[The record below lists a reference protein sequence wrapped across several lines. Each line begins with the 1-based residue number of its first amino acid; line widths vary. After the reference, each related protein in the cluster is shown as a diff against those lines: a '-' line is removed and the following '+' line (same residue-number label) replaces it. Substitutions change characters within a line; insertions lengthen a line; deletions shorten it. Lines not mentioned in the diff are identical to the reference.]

1 MKPEVRKAAEANL
14 IKWINRIDTTGI
26 NGKLYLQMLPRLSD
40 AEFTKLCEGYP
51 PLYCPPNGPVKLNL
65 KNLLKVGEDLGH
77 IWRQRVWIYDAT
89 TGIRSLSLYKHFV
102 TDTVV
107 RRQTQH
113 IEDKQSMA
121 VHTNAID
128 TLTGQMSGKSKT
140 SSFSFP
146 QAFEQFNKGG
156 KQAMVEL
163 LVHRG
168 GNLDAGRALDRQIR
182 ANGVGS
188 LNFEGSQRTRTTS
201 TLTLGS
207 LLRGQHLGSTLLEQP
222 RPLSQSE

>member
-14 IKWINRIDTTGI
+14 IKWINRMDPSGI
-26 NGKLYLQMLPRLSD
+26 NGKLYLKMLPRLTD
-40 AEFTKLCEGYP
+40 AQFEDLCANYP

-77 IWRQRVWIYDAT
+77 RWRQRVWIYDPT
-89 TGIRSLSLYKHFV
+89 TGIRSLSIYKHFYA
-102 TDTVV
+102 DTVV

-121 VHTNAID
+121 VHTNSVD
-128 TLTGQMSGKSKT
+128 SLTGQVSGKSKT

-146 QAFEQFNKGG
+146 QAFEHFSKGE
-156 KQAMVEL
+156 KYAMIEL

-182 ANGVGS
+182 ANGSGS

-201 TLTLGS
+201 TVSLGGF
-207 LLRGQHLGSTLLEQP
+207 LRGQHLGSTLLDQP
-222 RPLSQSE
+222 APLGG

>member
-14 IKWINRIDTTGI
+14 IKWMNRMDPSGI
-26 NGKLYLQMLPRLSD
+26 NGKLYQKMLPRLSD
-40 AEFTKLCEGYP
+40 NQLIELCENYP
-51 PLYCPPNGPVKLNL
+51 PLYCPPNGPVKLDL
-65 KNLLKVGEDLGH
+65 KNLLRIGEELGH
-77 IWRQRVWIYDAT
+77 VWRQRVWLYDAT
-89 TGIRSLSLYKHFV
+89 TGIRSLSKYKHFHA
-102 TDTVV
+102 DTVV

-121 VHTNAID
+121 VHTNSID
-128 TLTGQMSGKSKT
+128 TLTGQVSGKSKT

-146 QAFEQFNKGG
+146 QAFEHFGKGE
-156 KQAMVEL
+156 KYAMVEL

-182 ANGVGS
+182 ATGSGS

-201 TLTLGS
+201 TVTLGS
-207 LLRGQHLGSTLLEQP
+207 LLRGQHLGSSL
-222 RPLSQSE
+222 LSQPAPLGG